1 MKNHY
6 VYMMTNKYNNVL
18 YAGVTSD
25 LIKRIYQHKHKVH
38 LGFTNRY
45 NVDKLVYYE
54 VYEDPD
60 TAIKREKTIKNLLRR
75 KKIDLFKRMN
85 PNFEDLYKE
94 ILSSS

>member
-1 MKNHY
+1 
-6 VYMMTNKYNNVL
+6 MMTNKYNNVL
-18 YAGVTSD
+18 YAGVTRD